1 MPNPFLG
8 VRIPPELDEAITA
21 RMNQTGQSKS
31 DIVIEALKVYLG
43 MPSCQERL
51 AAIEQRLATLEEIA
65 VEAMRVRAAES
76 SGQQHHH
83 HHTQDPVWPE

>member
-8 VRIPPELDEAITA
+8 VRIPPELDEAIAA
-21 RMNQTGQSKS
+21 RMHKTGQSKS
-31 DIVIEALKVYLG
+31 DIVIEALKVYLR

-51 AAIEQRLATLEEIA
+51 AAIEQRLADLEEIA
-65 VEAMRVRAAES
+65 AEAMRLRAAES

-83 HHTQDPVWPE
+83 HHHHHTQDPI